1 VRKQARG
8 AQRSAAWRKEEGGS
22 ARGGRLS
29 SVSMRQR
36 RRHLREELEE
46 RLERRGLDELLL
58 EFRAIKGGERAQRAV
73 ERHVLRRGDV
83 GEDGVVLRGHLE
95 ELASG
100 ELVLFVLEV
109 REAGGDTELRDQLC
123 IVVGG
128 ALRLGDVVG
137 HVREVAHLQRRAD
150 DVGAHLDDV
159 LRRGAVV
166 ARAHIALERRVEVAA
181 LVVEGAKV
189 VVPHAN
195 ALLHQ
200 RSLVRVQVMLQL
212 LELLRRLALDGL
224 DPCVVAH
231 EPAVVAGEG
240 DELHEEC
247 GIVRPLHLELR
258 HPQRILPMRRGGRG
272 DEGEAA
278 DARDARVGG
287 DVRLEVEQR

>member
-1 VRKQARG
+1 MRKQARG

-137 HVREVAHLQRRAD
+137 HVREVAHLQCGRKTIGIS
-150 DVGAHLDDV
+150 VYV
-159 LRRGAVV
+159 CISSIVF
-166 ARAHIALERRVEVAA
+166 IT
-181 LVVEGAKV
+181 
-189 VVPHAN
+189 
-195 ALLHQ
+195 
-200 RSLVRVQVMLQL
+200 QL
-212 LELLRRLALDGL
+212 LIRGIPCHCRLLSCCPHISIYSPLSRQGFSDRPSRR
-224 DPCVVAH
+224 
-231 EPAVVAGEG
+231 
-240 DELHEEC
+240 
-247 GIVRPLHLELR
+247 
-258 HPQRILPMRRGGRG
+258 
-272 DEGEAA
+272 
-278 DARDARVGG
+278 
-287 DVRLEVEQR
+287 